1 MKRSLPF
8 VHHAPHIR
16 RSRGNTAIE
25 FALLFPL
32 FFMILY
38 GIVTFSMIFVAQQ
51 SLTLAAQEGAR
62 ATLKYQPAKSDA
74 EALTARVNAACPVA
88 NGLTNW
94 LADVATC
101 TTTTAN
107 CSFDATMTCV
117 TVTLTYDYA
126 SNPLV
131 PEVPLLNAMLP
142 TQLTSHAM
150 IQLNPGYLL

>member
-1 MKRSLPF
+1 MKRCRPF
-8 VHHAPHIR
+8 EHHAPRTR
-16 RSRGNTAIE
+16 RARGNTAVE

-32 FFMILY
+32 FFMVLY
-38 GIVTFSMIFVAQQ
+38 GIVTFSLIFVAQQ
-51 SLTLAAQEGAR
+51 TLTLAAEEGAR
-62 ATLKYQPAKSDA
+62 ATLKYQPAKTDA

-94 LADVATC
+94 LADVADC
-101 TTTTAN
+101 TTTTGN
-107 CSFDATMTCV
+107 CSYDATMTCV

-131 PEVPLLNAMLP
+131 PEVPLLNAVLP
-142 TQLTSHAM
+142 TQLTSSAM